1 MEPSVLRKRRTLEA
15 AAFVARGVGL
25 VGTLLFLAGALGPV
39 SQHVP
44 PTLRTSCML
53 GVLLMA
59 CGNVLA
65 AINYR
70 RPDGPRYSAYSVI
83 QVGVDTSAVMG
94 IVVWAQGYHE
104 QTAWPLLIIA
114 ILVGAYRHRLAG
126 SLVVWAVTSAGFAA
140 SMGVLPQPSLR
151 HGELPTA
158 IILGL
163 IVAVLS
169 GIQGEAFA
177 RQVEELDEA
186 RRAMQHQAHHD
197 HLTGLPNRDQVVL
210 YAEAQRGRAL
220 AVLVLDL
227 NGFKEVN
234 DTRGHAAG
242 DRLLQEIG
250 HRLAAGLR
258 QGDLAG
264 RIGGDEFI
272 VLLPGA
278 DEHTA
283 GELAARLRDEI
294 RRPVDIDGSEVA
306 VGTSIGVA
314 CRPAG
319 STRSLDDLTRDADT
333 AMYEEKT
340 AARR

>member
-25 VGTLLFLAGALGPV
+25 VCTLIFVLGALGPA

-44 PTLRTSCML
+44 PTLRTSCIL
-53 GVLLMA
+53 GLFLMA

-70 RPDGPRYSAYSVI
+70 RPDGPRYSTYSVI
-83 QVGVDTSAVMG
+83 QVGVDTSTVMG
-94 IVVWAQGYHE
+94 IVVWAQGYNE

-114 ILVGAYRHRLAG
+114 IVVGAYRHRLAG

-140 SMGVLPQPSLR
+140 SMGLIPQPSLR

-158 IILGL
+158 VIIGL

-177 RQVEELDEA
+177 RQVKELDLA
-186 RRAMQHQAHHD
+186 RQAMQHQAHHD
-197 HLTGLPNRDQVVL
+197 HLTGLPNRDQVDQ
-210 YAEAQRGRAL
+210 YAETQRGRSL

-234 DTRGHAAG
+234 DTRGHAVG

-250 HRLAAGLR
+250 HRLSGGLR
-258 QGDLAG
+258 EGDLAG

-272 VLLPGA
+272 VLMPGA

-283 GELAARLRDEI
+283 GELAARLREEI
-294 RRPVDIDGSEVA
+294 RRPVEIDGAPVA
-306 VGTSIGVA
+306 VGTSIGIA

-319 STRSLDDLTRDADT
+319 SARSLDDLTREADT
-333 AMYEEKT
+333 AMYEDK
-340 AARR
+340 AYARR